1 MLQMQLVNAELP
13 AGELEFVG
21 QAVHS
26 ADPVDALYPPAPH
39 AAHSSPSGP
48 EKPALQV
55 QNELPS
61 DELEFD
67 GQTVHDASADL
78 PVSTP
83 YLPAPQSWQVEFD
96 EAPSAVE
103 YFPVP
108 QSVQLADPLNALYL
122 PGAQSVHCG
131 PE

>member
-1 MLQMQLVNAELP
+1 MQLVNAELP

-39 AAHSSPSGP
+39 AAQLPASGP

-83 YLPAPQSWQVEFD
+83 YLPAPQSWQVEFA
-96 EAPSAVE
+96 EAPLAVE

-108 QSVQLADPLNALYL
+108 QSVQTADPLNALYL
-122 PGAQSVHCG
+122 PGTHAVHCG